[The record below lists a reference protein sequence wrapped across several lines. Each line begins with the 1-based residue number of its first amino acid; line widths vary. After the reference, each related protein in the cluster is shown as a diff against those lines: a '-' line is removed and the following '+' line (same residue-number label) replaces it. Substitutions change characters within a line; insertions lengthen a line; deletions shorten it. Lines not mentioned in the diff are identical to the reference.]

1 MLDLETYYSNVSNNN
16 MYVRFSDIQLCV
28 CVCVLEI
35 YDFRATGGNRYLIS

>member
-28 CVCVLEI
+28 CVRDI
-35 YDFRATGGNRYLIS
+35 